1 MKRTRLFRSLDDV
14 PSNLPKEDEIVIYDR
29 LQKKRT
35 ITEKSVSNTNFND
48 IAKLDLAIGLM
59 EKLDDVEKLRR
70 ELAETMVI
78 NKLLTKKLLEHGIST
93 AFSPEEI
100 GEFKVTIDVTLRERI
115 NNVID
120 GDLTDIQKDIINR
133 VQSKIAES
141 YEEYQG
147 NLEYELVRINNY
159 LNMND
164 VQLVE
169 LNRSQLAKDKKSKA
183 TKDIQDMSLKLINKK
198 HELTDKFK
206 KENPNDNNKKSD
218 AVVQTN
224 GNNFGFDLNNPID
237 YSKMGE

>member
-1 MKRTRLFRSLDDV
+1 MSSSSSTSSTTYFNNSLLISLNSFFSYLIGIHLS
-14 PSNLPKEDEIVIYDR
+14 P
-29 LQKKRT
+29 
-35 ITEKSVSNTNFND
+35 
-48 IAKLDLAIGLM
+48 LA
-59 EKLDDVEKLRR
+59 
-70 ELAETMVI
+70 
-78 NKLLTKKLLEHGIST
+78 
-93 AFSPEEI
+93 
-100 GEFKVTIDVTLRERI
+100 RI

-206 KENPNDNNKKSD
+206 KENPNDIKKSD
-218 AVVQTN
+218 TVAQTN

>member
-48 IAKLDLAIGLM
+48 ISKLDLAIGLM
-59 EKLDDVEKLRR
+59 EKLDDVEKLKR

-78 NKLLTKKLLEHGIST
+78 NKLLTKKLLEHGISS

-100 GEFKVTIDVTLRERI
+100 KDFKVTIDVALRERI
-115 NNVID
+115 NNVIED
-120 GDLTDIQKDIINR
+120 DLTDIKKDIINR
-133 VQSKIAES
+133 VQTKIAES
-141 YEEYQG
+141 YDEYQG

-169 LNRSQLAKDKKSKA
+169 LNRSQLAKDKKSKS

-206 KENPNDNNKKSD
+206 KENPIENKKND
-218 AVVQTN
+218 TVAQN
-224 GNNFGFDLNNPID
+224 GNSNFGFDLNNPID